1 MDEDQIAD
9 VLKSERL
16 GHDEPGMRG
25 VYGHVSPG
33 DAGRTD
39 DRAPSPL
46 GGLATSA
53 RRAPASVRGATA
65 EPATGQCPARNRS
78 CPLPVGFGEKESVA
92 RDASALPL
100 LGRSAEQVHLGPRVP
115 QARSVHPAGYQCAWP
130 DSG

>member
-65 EPATGQCPARNRS
+65 EPATANVRPGIGPVRS
-78 CPLPVGFGEKESVA
+78 RLV
-92 RDASALPL
+92 
-100 LGRSAEQVHLGPRVP
+100 LGRRKVSPGTLVHYLC
-115 QARSVHPAGYQCAWP
+115 SVDQP
-130 DSG
+130 SKST